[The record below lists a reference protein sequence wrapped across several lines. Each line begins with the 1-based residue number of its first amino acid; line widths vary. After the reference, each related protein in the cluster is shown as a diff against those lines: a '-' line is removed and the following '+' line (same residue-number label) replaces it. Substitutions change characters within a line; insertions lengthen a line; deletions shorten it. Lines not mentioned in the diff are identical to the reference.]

1 MEKPSIR
8 ELAGDH
14 PVALANAIEALA
26 RRWPD
31 MAEVDVEC
39 VATPGFLRAT
49 SAEVPEAPGGR
60 LRALQGRI
68 SSDARC
74 SGATVIDTEGFL
86 R

>member
-14 PVALANAIEALA
+14 PVALASDRGLA

-49 SAEVPEAPGGR
+49 SAEVPEALGGR

-74 SGATVIDTEGFL
+74 SGATVIDMEGFL